1 MVKTI
6 KSSMSQARKK
16 MLEQIKNKEESEV
29 KRKKTTKE
37 KYKELRES
45 IKGPEP
51 TPQSFS
57 DKFEEELKK
66 QLQEMLGDQKEDTT
80 EQFEYTATDFYK
92 KRDGLWDVA
101 VTEDVLYFDPELSY
115 ELTGYRPINETQ
127 GLDFDPTP
135 FNELAQIYDRTGSYT
150 EYPADSKPYN
160 DFWREQY
167 KRCTEG
173 YTVGKYRITGD
184 HYFFLNFYRME
195 VISEGAR
202 GGAGRNEKFPTF
214 LAKQYEFFHYVEM
227 AERLHKDV
235 AILKARGIG
244 LSEIVACLAVR
255 PYITNRG
262 YRSLLTCAAEGKL
275 TPLKTKCWKQL
286 NWLDMNTNGGMRHLR
301 QKVNNADTKRA
312 SQVTPDGVE
321 YGWMS
326 EIDSVIADT
335 SDKIRGDRVD
345 RLIYEEAGSNK
356 YLTKSWIQGNALVE
370 LGGYHFGTRIA
381 LGCVCAG
388 TKVWTKDGRHINI
401 EDLKQ
406 SDGIL
411 GFHKGSCLQEDIEHI
426 NAPAEKECVRITT
439 DYGTLECSTDHPIF
453 KRVCRSK
460 RVDKEGHRVRWFDY
474 AWFRADEV
482 ITSVTQHNVIG
493 ICDKIDVW
501 GTNSLFDP
509 YFIGLL
515 IGDGSYGLNKTPIL
529 SNCDKDIIDYVES
542 KYSCFVERQRLTKTG
557 KQYKELRIRNIT
569 QDLRNIGIYGQ
580 TKTAKR
586 LPDCYMSL
594 TKKDSSELLAGLFD
608 TDGTITGTHRIGLTQ
623 SSKEIL
629 LQVQEL
635 LQKFGVY
642 GKIYEQKPRI
652 QENRKDKNPWY
663 NLYIEDTVSLVNFY
677 EEIPI
682 KVKYKKERLKKIA
695 KERKDSIIYKH
706 YYKYKGI
713 REAHVIDVER
723 IGKKTIYNITASGT
737 HTYLANNF
745 ITHNTGGDDMAL
757 EGLSNIFAKP
767 EGYNVLPY
775 KNYDTEDRKPQLTAF
790 FIPAHKFS
798 LREEFLD
805 TRGVTQSEE
814 FKKFYEEERKK
825 LSGKDL
831 LDYCAEHCFI
841 PNEAL
846 YKQGEN
852 IFDSIAIA
860 DRLTQIRIFKAGLK
874 PEYVSLLWDRSG
886 DTPDL
891 TKVKVISNPNSKIAI
906 YERPLR
912 DEDGLVLKN
921 LYVAGIDSID
931 QGSGDSSTSTDVSD
945 FCIVIK
951 KRIYGLQEAKYVA
964 IYKDRPRD
972 IREAYDVAMK
982 LLVWYN
988 CKALLEHTKISIVTY
1003 FKEKKKD
1010 SLFMKRPAST
1020 LGDMKRGNSQMIGV
1034 PATEAIIKHGLEL
1047 INNFVNDYCYSIDID
1062 EMLEQLLKYSW
1073 ENKRKFDI
1081 IAAMEMAEIAD
1092 EELMNIRP
1100 AAQDK
1105 LAKEWENIGWFT
1117 NEKGYKEYGV
1127 IPQKNGTR
1135 W

>member
-326 EIDSVIADT
+326 EIDSVVADT

-381 LGCVCAG
+381 LG
-388 TKVWTKDGRHINI
+388 
-401 EDLKQ
+401 
-406 SDGIL
+406 
-411 GFHKGSCLQEDIEHI
+411 
-426 NAPAEKECVRITT
+426 
-439 DYGTLECSTDHPIF
+439 
-453 KRVCRSK
+453 
-460 RVDKEGHRVRWFDY
+460 
-474 AWFRADEV
+474 
-482 ITSVTQHNVIG
+482 
-493 ICDKIDVW
+493 
-501 GTNSLFDP
+501 
-509 YFIGLL
+509 
-515 IGDGSYGLNKTPIL
+515 
-529 SNCDKDIIDYVES
+529 
-542 KYSCFVERQRLTKTG
+542 
-557 KQYKELRIRNIT
+557 
-569 QDLRNIGIYGQ
+569 
-580 TKTAKR
+580 
-586 LPDCYMSL
+586 
-594 TKKDSSELLAGLFD
+594 
-608 TDGTITGTHRIGLTQ
+608 
-623 SSKEIL
+623 
-629 LQVQEL
+629 
-635 LQKFGVY
+635 
-642 GKIYEQKPRI
+642 
-652 QENRKDKNPWY
+652 
-663 NLYIEDTVSLVNFY
+663 
-677 EEIPI
+677 
-682 KVKYKKERLKKIA
+682 
-695 KERKDSIIYKH
+695 
-706 YYKYKGI
+706 
-713 REAHVIDVER
+713 
-723 IGKKTIYNITASGT
+723 
-737 HTYLANNF
+737 
-745 ITHNTGGDDMAL
+745 TGGDDMAL

-798 LREEFLD
+798 LRKEFLD
-805 TRGVTQSEE
+805 TKGVTQSEE

-874 PEYVSLLWDRSG
+874 PEYVSLLWDRSR

-891 TKVKVISNPNSKIAI
+891 TKVKVVSNPNSKITI

>member
-184 HYFFLNFYRME
+184 HYFFLNFYKME

-286 NWLDMNTNGGMRHLR
+286 NWLDMNTNRGMRHLR

-381 LGCVCAG
+381 LG
-388 TKVWTKDGRHINI
+388 
-401 EDLKQ
+401 
-406 SDGIL
+406 
-411 GFHKGSCLQEDIEHI
+411 
-426 NAPAEKECVRITT
+426 
-439 DYGTLECSTDHPIF
+439 
-453 KRVCRSK
+453 
-460 RVDKEGHRVRWFDY
+460 
-474 AWFRADEV
+474 
-482 ITSVTQHNVIG
+482 
-493 ICDKIDVW
+493 
-501 GTNSLFDP
+501 
-509 YFIGLL
+509 
-515 IGDGSYGLNKTPIL
+515 
-529 SNCDKDIIDYVES
+529 
-542 KYSCFVERQRLTKTG
+542 
-557 KQYKELRIRNIT
+557 
-569 QDLRNIGIYGQ
+569 
-580 TKTAKR
+580 
-586 LPDCYMSL
+586 
-594 TKKDSSELLAGLFD
+594 
-608 TDGTITGTHRIGLTQ
+608 
-623 SSKEIL
+623 
-629 LQVQEL
+629 
-635 LQKFGVY
+635 
-642 GKIYEQKPRI
+642 
-652 QENRKDKNPWY
+652 
-663 NLYIEDTVSLVNFY
+663 
-677 EEIPI
+677 
-682 KVKYKKERLKKIA
+682 
-695 KERKDSIIYKH
+695 
-706 YYKYKGI
+706 
-713 REAHVIDVER
+713 
-723 IGKKTIYNITASGT
+723 
-737 HTYLANNF
+737 
-745 ITHNTGGDDMAL
+745 TGGDDMAL

-798 LREEFLD
+798 LRKEFLD

-891 TKVKVISNPNSKIAI
+891 TKVKVINNPNSKIAI

>member
-115 ELTGYRPINETQ
+115 ELTGYRPINEAQ

-286 NWLDMNTNGGMRHLR
+286 NWLDMNTNRGMRHLR

-381 LGCVCAG
+381 LG
-388 TKVWTKDGRHINI
+388 
-401 EDLKQ
+401 
-406 SDGIL
+406 
-411 GFHKGSCLQEDIEHI
+411 
-426 NAPAEKECVRITT
+426 
-439 DYGTLECSTDHPIF
+439 
-453 KRVCRSK
+453 
-460 RVDKEGHRVRWFDY
+460 
-474 AWFRADEV
+474 
-482 ITSVTQHNVIG
+482 
-493 ICDKIDVW
+493 
-501 GTNSLFDP
+501 
-509 YFIGLL
+509 
-515 IGDGSYGLNKTPIL
+515 
-529 SNCDKDIIDYVES
+529 
-542 KYSCFVERQRLTKTG
+542 
-557 KQYKELRIRNIT
+557 
-569 QDLRNIGIYGQ
+569 
-580 TKTAKR
+580 
-586 LPDCYMSL
+586 
-594 TKKDSSELLAGLFD
+594 
-608 TDGTITGTHRIGLTQ
+608 
-623 SSKEIL
+623 
-629 LQVQEL
+629 
-635 LQKFGVY
+635 
-642 GKIYEQKPRI
+642 
-652 QENRKDKNPWY
+652 
-663 NLYIEDTVSLVNFY
+663 
-677 EEIPI
+677 
-682 KVKYKKERLKKIA
+682 
-695 KERKDSIIYKH
+695 
-706 YYKYKGI
+706 
-713 REAHVIDVER
+713 
-723 IGKKTIYNITASGT
+723 
-737 HTYLANNF
+737 
-745 ITHNTGGDDMAL
+745 TGGDDMAL

-891 TKVKVISNPNSKIAI
+891 TKVKVINNPNSKIAI

-1081 IAAMEMAEIAD
+1081 IASMEMAEIAD

>member
-1 MVKTI
+1 
-6 KSSMSQARKK
+6 MSQARKK

-301 QKVNNADTKRA
+301 QKVNNTDTKRA

-381 LGCVCAG
+381 LG
-388 TKVWTKDGRHINI
+388 
-401 EDLKQ
+401 
-406 SDGIL
+406 
-411 GFHKGSCLQEDIEHI
+411 
-426 NAPAEKECVRITT
+426 
-439 DYGTLECSTDHPIF
+439 
-453 KRVCRSK
+453 
-460 RVDKEGHRVRWFDY
+460 
-474 AWFRADEV
+474 
-482 ITSVTQHNVIG
+482 
-493 ICDKIDVW
+493 
-501 GTNSLFDP
+501 
-509 YFIGLL
+509 
-515 IGDGSYGLNKTPIL
+515 
-529 SNCDKDIIDYVES
+529 
-542 KYSCFVERQRLTKTG
+542 
-557 KQYKELRIRNIT
+557 
-569 QDLRNIGIYGQ
+569 
-580 TKTAKR
+580 
-586 LPDCYMSL
+586 
-594 TKKDSSELLAGLFD
+594 
-608 TDGTITGTHRIGLTQ
+608 
-623 SSKEIL
+623 
-629 LQVQEL
+629 
-635 LQKFGVY
+635 
-642 GKIYEQKPRI
+642 
-652 QENRKDKNPWY
+652 
-663 NLYIEDTVSLVNFY
+663 
-677 EEIPI
+677 
-682 KVKYKKERLKKIA
+682 
-695 KERKDSIIYKH
+695 
-706 YYKYKGI
+706 
-713 REAHVIDVER
+713 
-723 IGKKTIYNITASGT
+723 
-737 HTYLANNF
+737 
-745 ITHNTGGDDMAL
+745 TGGDDMAL

-891 TKVKVISNPNSKIAI
+891 TKVKVINNPNSKIAI

>member
-381 LGCVCAG
+381 LG
-388 TKVWTKDGRHINI
+388 
-401 EDLKQ
+401 
-406 SDGIL
+406 
-411 GFHKGSCLQEDIEHI
+411 
-426 NAPAEKECVRITT
+426 
-439 DYGTLECSTDHPIF
+439 
-453 KRVCRSK
+453 
-460 RVDKEGHRVRWFDY
+460 
-474 AWFRADEV
+474 
-482 ITSVTQHNVIG
+482 
-493 ICDKIDVW
+493 
-501 GTNSLFDP
+501 
-509 YFIGLL
+509 
-515 IGDGSYGLNKTPIL
+515 
-529 SNCDKDIIDYVES
+529 
-542 KYSCFVERQRLTKTG
+542 
-557 KQYKELRIRNIT
+557 
-569 QDLRNIGIYGQ
+569 
-580 TKTAKR
+580 
-586 LPDCYMSL
+586 
-594 TKKDSSELLAGLFD
+594 
-608 TDGTITGTHRIGLTQ
+608 
-623 SSKEIL
+623 
-629 LQVQEL
+629 
-635 LQKFGVY
+635 
-642 GKIYEQKPRI
+642 
-652 QENRKDKNPWY
+652 
-663 NLYIEDTVSLVNFY
+663 
-677 EEIPI
+677 
-682 KVKYKKERLKKIA
+682 
-695 KERKDSIIYKH
+695 
-706 YYKYKGI
+706 
-713 REAHVIDVER
+713 
-723 IGKKTIYNITASGT
+723 
-737 HTYLANNF
+737 
-745 ITHNTGGDDMAL
+745 TGGDDMAL

-891 TKVKVISNPNSKIAI
+891 TKVKVINNPNSKIAI

-1105 LAKEWENIGWFT
+1105 LAKEWKNIGWYT

-1127 IPQKNGTR
+1127 ISQKNGTR